1 MTSESAMIGIL
12 KPITTYALV
21 PIWFALLLYIIT
33 EILCIKKGISLR
45 EEVHQ
50 KNFGLVAATA
60 LLWLIAFWVPEK
72 AYMPMNVISFR
83 LLFIILAIIATIHF
97 IVFYFSEM
105 LAPNNTL
112 RELGTGAGLSSSRHA
127 VMTAAKMCKKDE
139 DLTNDGAAT
148 IMMAST
154 TTVLRNFL
162 ILTITGIVLNAFKF
176 PPLFFWISMLSMFI
190 ICLVSHFLFNWRSSK
205 AEAPEYSFFS
215 PKNTIFFM
223 IIVLVVFYLSIFAQ
237 DKLGF
242 TGLYALTGLTGII
255 YGGAPIFVLLAL
267 MLTGKITVM
276 IALYA
281 AIIASSAC
289 IVSNIF
295 YSYIAGAK
303 KLSWYLSI
311 AGAAAIFVG
320 IGLMLIL
327 A

>member
-1 MTSESAMIGIL
+1 MPEQSTFLTFL
-12 KPITTYALV
+12 KPITTYVLV
-21 PIWFALLLYIIT
+21 PIWFALLIYIIT

-50 KNFGLVAATA
+50 KNFGLVSATA
-60 LLWLIAFWVPEK
+60 LLWLVAFW
-72 AYMPMNVISFR
+72 MPPKLFMPLNVISFR
-83 LLFIILAIIATIHF
+83 LMFIIFAIITTIHF
-97 IVFYFSEM
+97 IVFYLSEI
-105 LAPNNTL
+105 LAPDNTL
-112 RELGTGAGLSSSRHA
+112 RELGIGAGLSSARHA
-127 VMTAAKMCKKDE
+127 IMTAAKMCKEDE

-162 ILTITGIVLNAFKF
+162 ILAITGIVLNAFKF

-190 ICLVSHFLFNWRSSK
+190 ICLISHFLFNWKSSK
-205 AEAPEYSFFS
+205 VEAPKYSFFS

-223 IIVLVVFYLSIFAQ
+223 TIVLVVFYLSIFAQ

-242 TGLYALTGLTGII
+242 AGLYTLTGLTGII

-276 IALYA
+276 VALYA
-281 AIIASSAC
+281 AVIATSAS

-303 KLSWYLSI
+303 RLSWYLLI
-311 AGAAAIFVG
+311 AGASSIFIGV
-320 IGLMLIL
+320 GLMLIL